1 MAAAQMI
8 SSLMRQALIRPG
20 LAPCFLDR
28 RGRLILGTP
37 EPQPCPFCGTAHDLI
52 LTRNGHVGGKDHDS
66 TFYVTCESCDAVG
79 PLAGSR
85 REAARLWNK
94 LGVTEE
100 SRLQRLLFG
109 PGEA

>member
-1 MAAAQMI
+1 MAAAQM
-8 SSLMRQALIRPG
+8 MTQPRPALLPA
-20 LAPCFLDR
+20 LLPTCFHDR

-37 EPQPCPFCGTAHDLI
+37 APLPCPFCGTAHDVI
-52 LTRNGHVGGKDHDS
+52 LVRNGHVADDDRDP

-85 REAARLWNK
+85 RQAAWLWNQ
-94 LGVTEE
+94 LGVTQT
-100 SRLQRLLFG
+100 SRLHRLLFG